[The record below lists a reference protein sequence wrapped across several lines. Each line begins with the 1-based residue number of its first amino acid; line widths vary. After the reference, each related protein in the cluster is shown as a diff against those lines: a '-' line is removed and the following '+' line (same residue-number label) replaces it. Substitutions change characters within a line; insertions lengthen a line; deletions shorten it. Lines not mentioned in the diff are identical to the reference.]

1 MLFSSTI
8 KVALRQTPSSSS
20 IIPNSEDKP
29 SPQSATRGCEMF
41 LIIPLTSFQAALQN
55 SLSPLKPMTSTES
68 LDIISIAAISVG
80 QINVKSFRIPHFFN
94 SIVYAFFRSSKANRS
109 YNYAIK
115 LIDLGV
121 NTPSPICY
129 CEVKNNFL
137 LKTSFYISEQIDFD
151 FQISE
156 VINNRNFPNRINIL
170 NAFVRFTLN
179 LHENGINFLDHSQ
192 GNTLVKLDNN
202 KPIFYLVDL
211 NRMRFEKMNF
221 KMRIMNFRRLTNDKE
236 VINII
241 SSEYA
246 KLSNRSKEEVFK
258 LMMYYTNQFLSRR
271 SIRKKIKKFFS

>member
-1 MLFSSTI
+1 MNKSIVFNSEYINFKEDILNIIENFNTTNGFTI
-8 KVALRQTPSSSS
+8 KEHRNNIKKFNLGK
-20 IIPNSEDKP
+20 I
-29 SPQSATRGCEMF
+29 
-41 LIIPLTSFQAALQN
+41 
-55 SLSPLKPMTSTES
+55 
-68 LDIISIAAISVG
+68 

-109 YNYAIK
+109 YNYAMRLVDIG
-115 LIDLGV
+115 I

-129 CEVKNNFL
+129 CEIKNNFL
-137 LKTSFYISEQIDFD
+137 LKASFYISEQINFD

-156 VINNRNFPNRINIL
+156 VIKNRNFPNRINIL
-170 NAFVRFTLN
+170 NAFVKFTLN